1 MSISL
6 FSKFRK
12 NIKKISFLIILIGI
26 VSFSIYTYY
35 IASSLTGTIGYTS
48 DECWYVSSSR
58 NILREIFHV
67 QPSYVDGNGM
77 HHYTIFFQSFY
88 WQEVYETGLQNYLE
102 KEYGGKIIIKYNKTP
117 AYSIVTDKVLDRKKF
132 LDEFKY
138 VSIIQSGYN
147 YPDNQNI
154 EYYMNAEHPPLVK
167 YIIGLSMLLFGDNP
181 LSWKIPGI
189 ILGTLTLVI
198 LCLIVYKITNNSL
211 LPILVIV
218 CAFADAVFVAM
229 SSIAMLDIYVTFFIT
244 FSMWF
249 ALKEKYLF
257 SSISIGLAASAKL
270 TGVFP
275 LVALF
280 TIFILWKI
288 DYVKTI
294 VYTFIIPPITW
305 LSSNAPLILSWGF
318 ERWYRELENGL
329 KWHITSRPEGPPTS
343 SPWGWFYNENP
354 FALHFN
360 PDLAARVNPVIYFM
374 AIILLLFVPYLYF
387 KVNKK
392 YAIPSLWFV
401 FTFLGYVG
409 VYVLG
414 NRTLYSFYVVT
425 LSPMAYVLTS
435 LLILHLGEVPIFL
448 DALKYYFQK
457 LKNYFKK

>member
-1 MSISL
+1 ML
-6 FSKFRK
+6 SKNFLLKIRQ
-12 NIKKISFLIILIGI
+12 NVKKISFIVILIGI
-26 VSFSIYTYY
+26 ISFSLYTYH

-67 QPSYVDGNGM
+67 EPYYVDGKGM

-88 WQEVYETGLQNYLE
+88 WQEVYETSLQNFLE
-102 KEYGGKIIIKYNKTP
+102 QEYGGKIIIKYNKTP
-117 AYSIVTDKVLDRKKF
+117 AFSIVTDKVLDRKQF
-132 LDEFKY
+132 LNEFRY

-154 EYYMNAEHPPLVK
+154 EHYMNAEHPPLVK
-167 YIIGLSMLLFGDNP
+167 YLIGLSMLIFGDNP

-189 ILGTLTLVI
+189 ALSSLTLAI
-198 LCLIVYKITNNSL
+198 LCLIVYKISNNLL
-211 LPILVIV
+211 LPILVII

-244 FSMWF
+244 LSMWF
-249 ALKEKYLF
+249 AVKEKHLF

-275 LVALF
+275 ILALL
-280 TIFILWKI
+280 TVFILWKI
-288 DYVKTI
+288 DYIKTI
-294 VYTFIIPPITW
+294 VYTFIIPPLVW
-305 LSSNAPLILSWGF
+305 LISNIPLILSWGF
-318 ERWYRELENGL
+318 TKWYKELENGL

-360 PDLAARVNPVIYFM
+360 PDLAAKVNPVIYIM
-374 AIILLLFVPYLYF
+374 AIILLFFIPYLYL

-392 YAIPSLWFV
+392 YAIPSLWFI

-414 NRTLYSFYVVT
+414 NRTLYSFYVIT
-425 LSPMAYVLTS
+425 LSPMAYLLTS
-435 LLILHLGEVPIFL
+435 LLILHLGDFPIFL
-448 DALKYYFQK
+448 DALKYYFQR
-457 LKNYFKK
+457 LKDYF